1 MKKINMNE
9 NLLGGFRANFR
20 IDQLMGIIKF
30 SFGLNK
36 SAFLMINN
44 TKFIL
49 KNAKFQSVSLLS
61 VRAFDARHF
70 DVNTL
75 QIRQ

>member
-1 MKKINMNE
+1 MNE

-20 IDQLMGIIKF
+20 IYQLMGIIKF

-61 VRAFDARHF
+61 
-70 DVNTL
+70 NTL
-75 QIRQ
+75 QIRQLKTIPFRLDDLSRV